1 MAVSFLNLLDKFRPH
16 KVYKPSPFIGIAS
29 FIVLAIFWFFIIYG
43 ATSAITVLFAKYI
56 PEILHEMKLYALAQ
70 VIYYLAPLIAVMV
83 LIPANAT
90 FLVLNERKI
99 LALFTVRQG
108 PTRVG
113 PNGFLQTIADAIKLL
128 FKEDIIPKGADRLL
142 FNFAPVIFFAPT
154 TIAFIPI
161 LSAATDNSGPFLSCD
176 LSIGILFVMAVSSI
190 PVLGLVLGGWASN
203 NKYSLIG
210 GLRSAA
216 QSISYEIPMVLTVIS
231 MIVLTGS
238 INLKEISD
246 NQIGGILNW
255 NLLANGRL
263 PLLLNLFP
271 LGKNTLIGLYGLVFL
286 VMCFILFLMYLISAC
301 AEVNRIPFDLP
312 EAESELVSGYNTE
325 FTGMKFALFFL
336 AEYTALFIICCLAS
350 ILFLGGGHL
359 PVSFETEKQILESLS
374 NTQFGN
380 LSWVLPSIV
389 LMIKAYVLIF
399 VSVWVRATLPRLR
412 YDQLMSFS
420 WKYLIPL
427 SLINI
432 FVVAILM
439 SIKI

>member
-16 KVYKPSPFIGIAS
+16 KVYKPSPILGIAQ
-29 FIVLAIFWFFIIYG
+29 FALIALIWFGIIYT
-43 ATSAITVLFAKYI
+43 ATAFVAALFAKFI
-56 PEILHEMKLYALAQ
+56 PEFLYSLNLIFLAQ
-70 VIYYLAPLIAVMV
+70 LFYYLAPLLAVMV

-99 LALFTVRQG
+99 LALLTVRAG
-108 PTRVG
+108 PNRVG
-113 PNGFLQTIADAIKLL
+113 PYGFLQTVADAVKLL

-142 FNFAPVIFFAPT
+142 FNLAPVIFFAPT

-161 LSAATDNSGPFLSCD
+161 LSVAANNTGPFLSCD
-176 LSIGILFVMAVSSI
+176 LPIGILFILAVSSI
-190 PVLGLVLGGWASN
+190 PVIGLVLGGWASN

-238 INLKEISD
+238 INLKEIAD
-246 NQIGGILNW
+246 RQIGGILNW
-255 NLLANGRL
+255 NLFGFGNL

-271 LGKNTLIGLYGLVFL
+271 LGKNTLIGIYGLLILGV
-286 VMCFILFLMYLISAC
+286 CFVLFFIYIISAF

-350 ILFLGGGHL
+350 ILFLGGVHL
-359 PVSFETEKQILESLS
+359 PVSYEIERNILSILS
-374 NTQFGN
+374 NSEFGD
-380 LSWVLPSIV
+380 LSWLLSSFV
-389 LMIKAYVLIF
+389 LMIKAYILIF
-399 VSVWVRATLPRLR
+399 CSVWVRATLPRLR
-412 YDQLMSFS
+412 YDQLMKFS
-420 WKYLIPL
+420 WTYLIPI
-427 SLINI
+427 SLVNI
-432 FVVAILM
+432 FVVAVLV
-439 SIKI
+439 SIKP